1 MSTISNI
8 YGSYRDALK
17 FSRDKYTDLYNGR
30 AENARDFYNAFLNR
44 LIRRF
49 DTDFADPASR
59 RFIHRYIEHFF
70 GKNEIDFVAI
80 DGHNDKKVFQ
90 DFIVFA
96 ACAYGAKG
104 RVNLDDEPPTIRY
117 QKWGIDKDI
126 SMVTYIPVPFSE
138 FADVADQDRAETFLV
153 SDHERVDLSSI
164 DTRIMELA
172 EVYLAYNV
180 ASSSA
185 LETPRLIMLDRSPSS
200 MIADVALQPET
211 LPMLNYPYDR
221 RRLTVEDATVALS
234 HPFNTALG
242 IPTLKR
248 FRQYMALIA
257 EFHRQHVCAIN
268 LNAFAST
275 NGLTVDK
282 LQDAIKYLTQPRSFR
297 QQTIPPFAKLENRNG
312 HQWLVTDTDCVA
324 SWSYTVSLFEH
335 ICHRLFIDKDQRAL
349 LYESPDEYGVVRLR
363 WMSPDDVRF
372 LIAVGIRALIEKCW
386 ERNILLTGIIKDS
399 ASRYFSRNYIGVMK
413 LLAAQHDS
421 QGYPDLNALD
431 VRQLPWTD
439 RILLELL
446 PLADGSLQAPWTT
459 IEFDSTY
466 MTLHAE
472 VDERGA
478 PRIAGVK
485 QFIVAPERLFARSLA
500 QFFLKRDK
508 ATPLMGHVVFID
520 RLIYPGWDGDALKR
534 VTIETSQLGRIQ
546 PLCYPTRDELN
557 VGQILNMYL
566 LNTLTRN
573 HFPEVIGYPD
583 PLHKADWGAKSV
595 GKRISEIV
603 ASSTFSFR
611 SQPLHRTFRDIR
623 DSFDR

>member
-1 MSTISNI
+1 MSTISGI
-8 YGSYRDALK
+8 YGSYRDALR

-30 AENARDFYNAFLNR
+30 AENARDFYDVFLNR
-44 LIRRF
+44 LTCGF
-49 DTDFADPASR
+49 SSNFTDPASR
-59 RFIHRYIEHFF
+59 RVLHRYIERFF
-70 GKNEIDFVAI
+70 GGHEIDFVAI

-90 DFIVFA
+90 DFIVFS

-104 RVNLDDEPPTIRY
+104 QVNLDDEPPTIRY

-153 SDHERVDLSSI
+153 SDNERVDLSSI

-200 MIADVALQPET
+200 MIADVALQPEA

-221 RRLTVEDATVALS
+221 RRLTVEDATVALA
-234 HPFNTALG
+234 HPFNSALG

-257 EFHRQHVCAIN
+257 EYHHNHAHEFH
-268 LNAFAST
+268 LNTFAT
-275 NGLTVDK
+275 KNGLALRD
-282 LQDAIKYLTQPRSFR
+282 LQSAIDYLTRPRSFG
-297 QQTIPPFAKLENRNG
+297 QQTIPPFAKLEDRSG
-312 HQWLVTDTDCVA
+312 AQVLVTDVDCAA

-335 ICHRLFIDKDQRAL
+335 ICHRLFIEKDQRAL
-349 LYESPDEYGVVRLR
+349 LYESPDEYAVTRLR

-399 ASRYFSRNYIGVMK
+399 ASRYFSRNYFGVMK
-413 LLAAQHDS
+413 LLAAQSDP

-446 PLADGSLQAPWTT
+446 PLADDSLQAPWAT

-472 VDERGA
+472 ADERGN

-520 RLIYPGWDGDALKR
+520 RLVYPGWDDDALNR
-534 VTIETSQLGRIQ
+534 VTIETPQLGHIQ

-557 VGQILNMYL
+557 VGQMLNMYL
-566 LNTLTRN
+566 LDTLTRN

-595 GKRISEIV
+595 GKRISAIV

-623 DSFDR
+623 DSFNR